1 MIYQLDLIESVAWH
15 DRRRA
20 LLAACEQRS
29 ARFDPDGAAD
39 Q

>member
-1 MIYQLDLIESVAWH
+1 MIYQLDTMETVAWL
-15 DRRRA
+15 DQRRA

-29 ARFDPDGAAD
+29 ARIDPMAAAR